1 VDHSREISHHS
12 REISREI
19 SSTLDERLSAIQR
32 SLLDTHQVVVSQS
45 HSVKSILESINSHP
59 QLQLESSG
67 NQPLLPWHASGG
79 FFKSVMSSPNS
90 QSDHLVQHR
99 LSWKPQTI
107 AYSCSTDTQTDS
119 GHSPPTSSPLVRTS
133 TLPEPV
139 AQIEQEQ
146 SSPISPSFSQPS
158 ILAHPAGP
166 FETSPNFF
174 PETYSI
180 DLRFGNYRISVLN
193 AYEER
198 VSEISRTN
206 FYSLSYLKSPRKLIS
221 FNLFFNVKR
230 SSKYWDITK
239 VKKKPKIDNSSNV
252 FTMHFIP
259 SSLIIRL
266 EDFFLET
273 EDLEDEACIEL
284 THTEDSERLQIRIA
298 APDSERLRE
307 AHEALSLFDD
317 LGCPRYSERQII
329 PIVLISEPHT
339 FAAWLNGRVVE
350 EIIFYSSAFCEV
362 WIYNIQVLH
371 CLSGAS
377 RINNF
382 VGVIVDSSGY
392 YLKGYMSGYLGP
404 NFSTL
409 KQRLSEDGHISW
421 TRREKWARQI
431 VEAVSQIHR
440 GGFVAG
446 CLYFSN
452 APIYINHLDQV
463 KFKYF
468 LQGMPIN
475 YPYRGYLP
483 PESRHLRI
491 SKSPDRV
498 SSIPVTP
505 KIDLFHLG
513 MVLWQLGTNNPPLG
527 DWSFCK
533 IANCALASYSCNKEH
548 ADPIGLPPIEDVPE
562 YYREIVTLCRAKDP
576 KARPPAWR
584 LLEMFPP
591 EIVSEPPKPEGF
603 SNATSCIDIIS
614 PEMDLQESATSC
626 DRCSNDNGLGS
637 SFHCDTCYDGDYDI
651 CLACYDIGLHCLDP
665 DHFLI
670 SIKYHKGYRVP
681 GSYHS
686 RVQDS
691 GKREVI
697 EC

>member
-1 VDHSREISHHS
+1 VDRSREISHHA

-59 QLQLESSG
+59 QLRLKSSG
-67 NQPLLPWHASGG
+67 NQPLLPWHASGR

-90 QSDHLVQHR
+90 QSDHLVQHH

-119 GHSPPTSSPLVRTS
+119 GYSPPISPPSVRMS
-133 TLPEPV
+133 TLPDPV
-139 AQIEQEQ
+139 AQIDQKQ
-146 SSPISPSFSQPS
+146 SSPTSPSFSRPS
-158 ILAHPAGP
+158 TLAYPAGL

-180 DLRFGNYRISVLN
+180 DLKFGNYRISVLN
-193 AYEER
+193 TYEESA
-198 VSEISRTN
+198 SEISRTN
-206 FYSLSYLKSPRKLIS
+206 FYSMSYLKDPRKLIS

-239 VKKKPKIDNSSNV
+239 LKKKPKFDNYNNV
-252 FTMHFIP
+252 FVVHSMP
-259 SSLIIRL
+259 SSLMIRL

-273 EDLEDEACIEL
+273 EDLENEACIEL
-284 THTEDSERLQIRIA
+284 THTEDSEKLQIRIA

-317 LGCPRYSERQII
+317 LGCPRYSEKQII
-329 PIVLISEPHT
+329 PVVQNSNPHI

-350 EIIFYSSAFCEV
+350 EIIFCSSALSES

-371 CLSGAS
+371 YLSGAS
-377 RINNF
+377 RIIDF
-382 VGVIVDSSGY
+382 VGVIVDSSGH

-409 KQRLSEDGHISW
+409 EQRLSEDRHISW

-446 CLYFSN
+446 TLYFS
-452 APIYINHLDQV
+452 AQIFINHLDQV

-468 LQGMPIN
+468 LQKMPIN
-475 YPYRGYLP
+475 YPVRGYLP
-483 PESRHLRI
+483 PEYRHLRI

-513 MVLWQLGTNNPPLG
+513 MVLWRLGTNNPPLG
-527 DWSFCK
+527 DWSFCE

-562 YYREIVTLCRAKDP
+562 YYREIVTLCRTKDP

-603 SNATSCIDIIS
+603 SNATSCTDIIS
-614 PEMDLQESATSC
+614 LEMGSQGTQTFC
-626 DRCSNDNGLGS
+626 NRCSNDNGLGS
-637 SFHCDTCYDGDYDI
+637 CFHCDTCSDGDYDI

-670 SIKYHKGYRVP
+670 LIKYHKGYRVP
-681 GSYHS
+681 VSYHS
-686 RVQDS
+686 RVQNS